1 VAADRGALSG
11 AAMIEPNSVQTSV
24 DFFRQ
29 VLEPDYREC
38 IAAPADLRK
47 AFHAAASLFHL
58 RDWIAATESPNPTKE
73 ELKKLQSDLQAK
85 LVARCEFFAIIRD
98 VANASKH
105 LKLIMKPSTSVTGAA
120 DIRSQEIATAAYNV
134 AGGYNVAGAYGPVLA
149 VVIIPE
155 GVVFAEAAAKVYEM
169 WKEVFREKGWN
180 Y

>member
-1 VAADRGALSG
+1 
-11 AAMIEPNSVQTSV
+11 MIEPNSVQTSV

-105 LKLIMKPSTSVTGAA
+105 LKLIMKPSTSV
-120 DIRSQEIATAAYNV
+120 AYNV

>member
-1 VAADRGALSG
+1 
-11 AAMIEPNSVQTSV
+11 MIEPNSVQTSV

-73 ELKKLQSDLQAK
+73 DLQAK